1 MKKGKPVK
9 KYKIVALFFI
19 LLVASTASTLTALG
33 AGNGQIIDPTSLP
46 NPTML
51 QDEHAPALASIAAL
65 YAPMNTKDQWIKQV
79 CMGMTTGGCKYFKSN
94 QADALWVSQAGHDG
108 SSVGGHISDVT
119 VINATAQVW
128 QAQVTIFS
136 NAEEFKPIVFV
147 LVERDAHGWY
157 LNRVLY
163 GPGISQVEF

>member
-1 MKKGKPVK
+1 
-9 KYKIVALFFI
+9 
-19 LLVASTASTLTALG
+19 
-33 AGNGQIIDPTSLP
+33 
-46 NPTML
+46 ML

-65 YAPMNTKDQWIKQV
+65 YAPMNTKDQWIEQV
-79 CMGMTTGGCKYFKSN
+79 CMGMTIGGCEYFKSN
-94 QADALWVSQAGHDG
+94 QADALWTSQAGHDG

-119 VINATAQVW
+119 VINDSAQVW

-136 NAEEFKPIVFV
+136 NAEEFKSIVFV
-147 LVERDAHGWY
+147 LVERSPNGSWY

>member
-1 MKKGKPVK
+1 MKKK
-9 KYKIVALFFI
+9 KFVVLLFIF
-19 LLVASTASTLTALG
+19 LVTISVSTLTVLG
-33 AGNGQIIDPTSLP
+33 AGNGQTAIDPTPLA
-46 NPTML
+46 NPSML

-79 CMGMTTGGCKYFKSN
+79 CMGMTTGGCEYFKSH

-119 VINATAQVW
+119 VINASAQVW

-136 NAEEFKPIVFV
+136 NAEEFKSIVFV
-147 LVERDAHGWY
+147 LVERSPNGSWY

>member
-1 MKKGKPVK
+1 MK
-9 KYKIVALFFI
+9 KYKFVVLVFTLLVTIHMSTMAVLGTSGGQIVAEGPKPL
-19 LLVASTASTLTALG
+19 A
-33 AGNGQIIDPTSLP
+33 
-46 NPTML
+46 NPGML

-65 YAPMNTKDQWIKQV
+65 YVPMNIKDQWIKQV
-79 CMGMTTGGCKYFKSN
+79 CMGMTTGGYEYFKSN
-94 QADALWVSQAGHDG
+94 QADALWASQAGHDG

-136 NAEEFKPIVFV
+136 NAEEIKSTVFV

-163 GPGISQVEF
+163 GPGISQQEF